1 MSSEPKTYTPRPGS
15 LVERISQHLQQHGG
29 TLTSSQIASLFGT
42 TPNCVMSSIRNA
54 LDHGHLRTH
63 TVEGSRAL
71 HVSLGDVDSVD
82 AAEEAKPRKAARGPR
97 KAGTGRRRAAAA
109 DSDAA
114 ADDLDAQDAAA
125 DPADAHTGPVA
136 CMWDDGDIVLH
147 QLVGNADGSTATITE
162 AYARRLH
169 SFLDRLYG
177 APEARP

>member
-29 TLTSSQIASLFGT
+29 TLTSGQIAELFGT

-63 TVEGSRAL
+63 TVDGSRAL
-71 HVSLGDVDSVD
+71 LVSLGDVDSAD
-82 AAEEAKPRKAARGPR
+82 AAEASKPRKARQ
-97 KAGTGRRRAAAA
+97 AGTGRRRAAAA
-109 DSDAA
+109 DSDA
-114 ADDLDAQDAAA
+114 DDVDTQGAAA
-125 DPADAHTGPVA
+125 DPADAHSGPVA

-147 QLVGNADGSTATITE
+147 GLVGNEDGSTATITE
-162 AYARRLH
+162 AHARRLH
-169 SFLDRLYG
+169 AFLDRLYG